1 MWICWTFLQQVV
13 EKHSFSTGVH
23 PQKFHPPK
31 TKDRY
36 GNPNSCSM
44 VFGWCGFLQHV
55 WIEKSYGVQAG
66 DETRARKYK
75 HLMPQN
81 GVLAKIMSSSNSS
94 IETLCVCPCESCC
107 VFFLLKKI
115 PLSQRQRHRSTLPPP
130 RINNASRSAGNG
142 WFSKAEQPAVG
153 AELSWPL
160 DGIGRMSVIL
170 DILTTAFWGSYNHL
184 ISFKDAF
191 GVYDLPRR
199 AHRAGTH
206 VVSFRFI
213 WQLQLKIHSVH
224 LSTPY
229 PLDWQAFH

>member
-44 VFGWCGFLQHV
+44 VFGWCGFLEHV

-81 GVLAKIMSSSNSS
+81 GVLAKIMSFLDTVPSRN
-94 IETLCVCPCESCC
+94 TLRMSMWVVLC
-107 VFFLLKKI
+107 VFFFWKKSRCRKDKDTVA
-115 PLSQRQRHRSTLPPP
+115 LFPPP
-130 RINNASRSAGNG
+130 ESTMPQEAQETDGSRKLSNLQLA
-142 WFSKAEQPAVG
+142 
-153 AELSWPL
+153 LSWVGPWMGL
-160 DGIGRMSVIL
+160 VGWVL
-170 DILTTAFWGSYNHL
+170 Y
-184 ISFKDAF
+184 
-191 GVYDLPRR
+191 
-199 AHRAGTH
+199 
-206 VVSFRFI
+206 
-213 WQLQLKIHSVH
+213 
-224 LSTPY
+224 
-229 PLDWQAFH
+229 